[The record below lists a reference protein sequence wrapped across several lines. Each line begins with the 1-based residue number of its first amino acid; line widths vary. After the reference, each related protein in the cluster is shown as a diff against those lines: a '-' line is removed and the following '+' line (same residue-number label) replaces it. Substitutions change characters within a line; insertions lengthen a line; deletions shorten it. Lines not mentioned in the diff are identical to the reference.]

1 MTTDKGTLLVID
13 DDAVSR
19 AVLANLLEE
28 QGHTVRVARD
38 GPEGLSAL
46 QQGGI
51 DLVLCDLL
59 MPGMDGHEVVQK
71 AKGDPALRDVPFVI
85 ISSVEDMA
93 SIVKCVKLGADDY
106 LFKPFDEVLLEARVR
121 SCLERKRARGR

>member
-1 MTTDKGTLLVID
+1 MTTEKGTLLVID

-19 AVLANLLEE
+19 AVLANLLED
-28 QGHTVRVARD
+28 QGHTVRVAKD
-38 GPEGLSAL
+38 GPEGLAAL
-46 QQGGI
+46 EQGGI

-71 AKGDPALRDVPFVI
+71 AKGDPVLREIPFVI

-106 LFKPFDEVLLEARVR
+106 LFKPFDEVLLEAR
-121 SCLERKRARGR
+121 

>member
-1 MTTDKGTLLVID
+1 MTTEKGTLLVVD

-19 AVLANLLEE
+19 AVLANLLED
-28 QGHTVRVARD
+28 QGHTVRVAKS
-38 GPEGLSAL
+38 GPEGLAAL
-46 QQGGI
+46 RAGGI
-51 DLVLCDLL
+51 DLVLLDLL
-59 MPGMDGHEVVQK
+59 MPGMDGHEVVQEVK
-71 AKGDPALRDVPFVI
+71 ADPALRAIPVVI

-121 SCLERKRARGR
+121 SCLERKKARG